1 MKKKNSP
8 NITDVAEKAGVSPAT
23 VSRVL
28 SNREIVRSETVKKVL
43 EAVAELQYEP
53 GSPVVRKPKKT
64 NIISVIIPDLTDQ
77 FFTMLIK
84 GIQDEGL
91 LHEYSILL
99 YSTDNSPD
107 KEKDIIR
114 LTANKDIDGVI
125 LVPVEDSPESTAPYD
140 DKELHYIF
148 LDRVIEKKDISAIV
162 SDDEEG
168 SYQATKYLLDLGHKN
183 ILYIGGENQF
193 STERNRLKG
202 YKKAITD
209 HGILPDE
216 NLIRECSFHYAEAF
230 RETFSVFKEGHEFS
244 AIFAANDLIALGAKA
259 AVEKYGKLIPEDI
272 SLIGYGDIPTSEYLA
287 LTTVS
292 MPAYEMGKSAFLL
305 LLDYIENRLETTK
318 KIILRPSIVFR
329 STCKRY
335 TL

>member
-1 MKKKNSP
+1 MKKKSSP

-28 SNREIVRSETVKKVL
+28 SNKEIVRTATAKKVM
-43 EAVAELQYEP
+43 EAMAELHYEP
-53 GSPVVRKPKKT
+53 GSPAVRKPKRT
-64 NIISVIIPDLTDQ
+64 YTIGVIIPDLTDQ

-99 YSTDNSPD
+99 YSTDNSPE
-107 KEKDIIR
+107 KEKEIIR
-114 LTANKDIDGVI
+114 ITSNRDIDGVI
-125 LVPVEDSPESTAPYD
+125 LVPVEENPEGTAPYD
-140 DKELHYIF
+140 EKEMHYIF
-148 LDRVIEKKDISAIV
+148 LDRVIENKSISAVV

-202 YKKAITD
+202 YKKALSEHEIR
-209 HGILPDE
+209 IKE
-216 NLIRECSFHYAEAF
+216 QLIRECSFHYEEAF
-230 RETFSVFKEGHEFS
+230 RETFSVFKEGHDFS
-244 AIFAANDLIALGAKA
+244 AIFAANDLSALGAKA

-272 SLIGYGDIPTSEYLA
+272 SLIGYGDIPTSAYLS

-292 MPAYEMGKSAFLL
+292 MPAYEMGKNAFLL
-305 LLDYIENRLETTK
+305 LLDYIENRLDVPK
-318 KIILRPSIVFR
+318 QIVLRPSVVFR
-329 STCKRY
+329 STCRRY
-335 TL
+335 TY